1 MSHGKQTGFYRHDE
15 ASAET
20 DKMEMVGGVQNIG
33 GLKKSADAVDATP
46 YSDTGDDFRE
56 YEYGLRDGG
65 ELSITVRYGKT
76 VNTQADALEAA
87 HDAGD
92 IEIVQI
98 KFPAPISKKMVAK
111 VLVTAVDFPTE
122 KEGKLE
128 RTFTLKVTGK
138 PEWSA
143 V

>member
-20 DKMEMVGGVQNIG
+20 DKMEKVANIVAISG
-33 GLKKSADAVDATP
+33 IKKSADTQDATT
-46 YSDTGDDFRE
+46 YDDEADDFRE

-65 ELSITVRYGKT
+65 ELSITARYGKT
-76 VNTQADALEAA
+76 VNTQVDALEAA

-92 IEIVQI
+92 VEIIQI